1 VRSRWVLIPIIIV
14 GVLLMLAM
22 GPGTIWLNSFVHSDA
37 FRNEVETKIGQTAGG
52 KVKIKQI
59 DAGIFI
65 GVRLSGF
72 VTKVNT
78 PQGTVAARV
87 ESINCSYS
95 LLALL
100 ERKLQFNRVTLVDPD
115 VVLTQ
120 QPPSTVA
127 TLAPSPTL
135 ENKAP
140 SAEEA
145 GSGKT
150 SPFAVVLDSARIS
163 DGHLAIRDET
173 GATKADLQGVQASA
187 DTAGYYEGKD
197 VTGTLSIANVAL
209 PQNLKLTDFSTPF
222 TFRTG
227 AISASP
233 YEAST
238 FGGKLT
244 GDYTLPPTGPS
255 LLDVNGTGLDVA
267 QIGKAASPGS
277 PSSLSGSLA
286 LQSKWHGVET
296 GKLAGEGDAQIT
308 GGKLSGVSVLHDLAT
323 ILQIRELSDPDLKHV
338 SVHFE
343 VANGSTHFSD
353 LRIESEV
360 FDMTGNG
367 VIDPQGRVDANMALT
382 LHSGAMGALPGAA
395 VSVFSKLPGGGG
407 SIPFHISGTLSSL
420 HTNLS
425 SNVFS
430 PAAKAAKSVN
440 KEINRLFH

>member
-1 VRSRWVLIPIIIV
+1 MRSRWILIPLIVV

-22 GPGTIWLNSFVHSDA
+22 GPGTMWLNSFVHSDA
-37 FRNEVETKIGQTAGG
+37 FRQEVETQIGQTAGG
-52 KVKIKQI
+52 KVEIKQI

-78 PQGTVAARV
+78 PQGTVAAQV

-95 LLALL
+95 FFALL
-100 ERKLQFNRVTLVDPD
+100 ERKLQFNRVTLVNPD

-120 QPPSTVA
+120 QPPSTVPTPAPPA
-127 TLAPSPTL
+127 TPAT
-135 ENKAP
+135 KTP
-140 SAEEA
+140 SAKEA
-145 GSGKT
+145 DSGKT
-150 SPFAVVLDSARIS
+150 SPFAVVLDSAGIS
-163 DGHLAIRDET
+163 GGHLAIRDES
-173 GATKADLQGVQASA
+173 GATKADLQGIQASA
-187 DTAGYYEGKD
+187 DTAGYYDGKD
-197 VTGTLSIANVAL
+197 VTGKLSIATVAL

-227 AISASP
+227 AISADS
-233 YEAST
+233 YEANA

-244 GDYTLPPTGPS
+244 GDYKLEPTGPS

-277 PSSLSGSLA
+277 STTLTGSLA

-308 GGKLSGVSVLHDLAT
+308 GGKLSGVSVLHDLST
-323 ILQIRELSDPDLKHV
+323 ILQIRDLSEPDLKHV

-360 FDMTGNG
+360 FDMTGAG
-367 VIDPQGRVDANMALT
+367 VIDPQGRIDANMELT
-382 LHSGAMGALPGAA
+382 LHGNAMGALPGAA
-395 VSVFSKLPGGGG
+395 VSLFSKLPGGGG
-407 SIPFHISGTLSSL
+407 SIPFHINGTLSSL

-430 PAAKAAKSVN
+430 PAAKATKSVS
-440 KEINRLFH
+440 KELNRLFH